1 MACHDQLAMPVGATE
16 PGRQNDTGGPPA
28 IPDLGQLASV
38 HRNLNGN
45 TPDRQPTLFAQATSC
60 CYILKKPTLPLES
73 LFLLL
78 TPSKANRST
87 CVFRLI
93 PPQ

>member
-1 MACHDQLAMPVGATE
+1 M
-16 PGRQNDTGGPPA
+16 
-28 IPDLGQLASV
+28 

-45 TPDRQPTLFAQATSC
+45 TPDRQPTLFAQDISSNQMLLHPEEAFFT
-60 CYILKKPTLPLES
+60 IRK